1 MTNQTDLI
9 EIYKIYIA
17 DLGNIGSRY
26 VTANGFY
33 LSIVSAMLGIMA
45 FAKGDELFGKA
56 NFVVT
61 IAIPLFGCV
70 ICWIW
75 LKTLDFFNTLFAAKF
90 SMLRSIEAH
99 LDIKCF
105 TTEDEFL
112 QKIHAE
118 KKLPIRLIPI
128 ERKVPIVLA
137 ILFIGIT
144 ITSIGANYI

>member
-1 MTNQTDLI
+1 MTNRSDLI
-9 EIYKIYIA
+9 EIYKIYIT

-26 VTANGFY
+26 VTSNGFY
-33 LSIVSAMLGIMA
+33 LSIVSAMLGILA

-61 IAIPLFGCV
+61 VAIPLFGCV

-75 LKTLDFFNTLFAAKF
+75 LKTLDFFNALFAAKF
-90 SMLRSIEAH
+90 SMLRSIEER
-99 LDIKCF
+99 LDIKCY

-118 KKLPIRLIPI
+118 QKLPIRLIPI
-128 ERKVPIVLA
+128 ERKVPVVLA
-137 ILFIGIT
+137 MLFIGIT
-144 ITSIGANYI
+144 ITSIVASYL